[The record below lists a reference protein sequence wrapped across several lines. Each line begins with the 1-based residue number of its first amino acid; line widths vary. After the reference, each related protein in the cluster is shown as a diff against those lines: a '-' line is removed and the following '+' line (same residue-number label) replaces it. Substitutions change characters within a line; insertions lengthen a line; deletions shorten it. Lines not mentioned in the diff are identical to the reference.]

1 MCITI
6 ERASPS
12 DAEAIL
18 AYLKT
23 VGSETENLTFGKEGL
38 PFTAEEEADYIR
50 GMEDS
55 TDDIMLVAKHNG
67 RIVGDAS
74 LHRMPRR
81 MQHRGDF
88 SIAVIKEYWNRGVGS
103 RLLSEILSFAKI
115 NGFEIIDLQV
125 RSDNLAAIHLY
136 EKYGFKKFG
145 THPSFFKING
155 EPIPFDYMYLDIE

>member
-18 AYLKT
+18 AYLQT
-23 VGSETENLTFGKEGL
+23 VGSETENLNFGKEGL

-67 RIVGDAS
+67 HRIG
-74 LHRMPRR
+74 
-81 MQHRGDF
+81 
-88 SIAVIKEYWNRGVGS
+88 
-103 RLLSEILSFAKI
+103 
-115 NGFEIIDLQV
+115 
-125 RSDNLAAIHLY
+125 
-136 EKYGFKKFG
+136 
-145 THPSFFKING
+145 
-155 EPIPFDYMYLDIE
+155 